1 MTQGPVRVEA
11 LADRALLAQV
21 VRHKQA
27 FYPAAWAHY
36 ELAVPGSLRVVPPD
50 HRLAA
55 LRQDYRDMAAMIFG
69 EAPNFDVL
77 LRRLGELEAA
87 INQSP
92 NRE

>member
-1 MTQGPVRVEA
+1 MTQGPVSVEA

-36 ELAVPGSLRVVPPD
+36 ELAVPGSLRVVPPE

-69 EAPNFDVL
+69 QVPSFEVL
-77 LRRLGELEAA
+77 LSYLVELETA

-92 NRE
+92 NRQ